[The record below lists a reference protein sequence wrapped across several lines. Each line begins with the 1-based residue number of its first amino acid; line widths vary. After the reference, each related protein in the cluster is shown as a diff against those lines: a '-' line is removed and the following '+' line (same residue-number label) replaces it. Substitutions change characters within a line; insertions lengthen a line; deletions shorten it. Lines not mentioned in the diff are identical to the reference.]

1 MIYLRQHPEFIE
13 GSQYMDK
20 YAQLLSRALALV
32 KNQVNS
38 LSKALFGGEG
48 GRGEIVHNS
57 DRFDPRFMMSRYSR
71 TAGKTDS

>member
-32 KNQVNS
+32 KNQVNAFMS
-38 LSKALFGGEG
+38 MEEFGGTKALFWRGEG
-48 GRGEIVHNS
+48 EEQG
-57 DRFDPRFMMSRYSR
+57 
-71 TAGKTDS
+71 A